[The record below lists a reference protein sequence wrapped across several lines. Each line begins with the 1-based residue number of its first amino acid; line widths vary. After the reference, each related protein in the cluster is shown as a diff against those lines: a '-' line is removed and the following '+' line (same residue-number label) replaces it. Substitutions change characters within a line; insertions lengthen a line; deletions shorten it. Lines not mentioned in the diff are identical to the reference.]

1 MLNTTFNTTKTKK
14 MRIIK
19 KKKKVKKKVAKE
31 RLDDEMQHLELPPR
45 PVTISECQTIQAASE
60 KNRKNDFDIA
70 SQHSK

>member
-31 RLDDEMQHLELPPR
+31 RLDDEMQRLDLPPR
-45 PVTISECQTIQAASE
+45 PVTISEC
-60 KNRKNDFDIA
+60 
-70 SQHSK
+70 